1 MNFKLIFLSIVFL
14 FSMNVFAQEFNTI
27 VRDEKSGKPML
38 IGYTTLE
45 AFNDTSFSRWWNA
58 EYTMYDVDS
67 SSAAEL
73 EEKIKD
79 VRIIIVLGTWCSDS
93 RREVPR
99 LYKILD
105 KIKYPVES
113 VTLISVNRDKI
124 GLENEVEGLQI
135 DFVPTVIFSK
145 DNKELGRIIEMPYD
159 TLERDIMEILQK

>member
-1 MNFKLIFLSIVFL
+1 
-14 FSMNVFAQEFNTI
+14 MNVFAQEFNTI